1 MPSPLRVRPRGD
13 ARLPVPGYA
22 GRYVGR
28 AHDGSV
34 LPNGVDVPDDSYHQ
48 RALARGDIELVKPSE
63 ETSS

>member
-1 MPSPLRVRPRGD
+1 MTSTLRVRARGD

-28 AHDGSV
+28 AADGSA

-63 ETSS
+63 ENPS